1 MKMVVKLFFTLFFSL
16 CMVMNSNA
24 QTYKLENL
32 PTFDHHLIHFGFILG
47 ANQMNFSLKRK
58 PYNPQL
64 DSVKSIIPYPQQ
76 GFQITIISDLRLGN
90 NLNLRFYPGLSFGER
105 QIHYSVYFSSDDSL
119 HKIIKKAE
127 SAFLDFPFLL
137 KYKTDRIVNFR
148 AYVLLGT
155 KYSYDLLSQ
164 SKKKQM
170 DEEIIKLTPH
180 DLTIDGGVGVE
191 FYLEYF
197 KFGIELRTSYGLFN
211 ILKQENTIFT
221 DHIEYLR
228 SKMTWLC
235 FTFE

>member
-1 MKMVVKLFFTLFFSL
+1 MKHRIGYIIFFIVSVSWSSF
-16 CMVMNSNA
+16 A
-24 QTYKLENL
+24 QTYKPENL
-32 PTFDHHLIHFGFILG
+32 PTFDSHPIHFGFILG
-47 ANQMNFSLKRK
+47 VNQMNFSLKRT
-58 PYNPQL
+58 PFNPQL

-76 GFQITIISDLRLGN
+76 GFQITIISDLRLDN

-119 HKIIKKAE
+119 HRIVKKAE

-148 AYVLLGT
+148 AYVLAGT

-170 DEEIIKLTPH
+170 DESIIKLTPH
-180 DLTIDGGVGVE
+180 DLTIDGGVGIE

-197 KFGIELRTSYGLFN
+197 KFGIEMRTSFGVLN
-211 ILKQENTIFT
+211 ILKQEDNIYVQN
-221 DHIEYLR
+221 IKYLR

-235 FTFE
+235 LTFE